1 MTDPKP
7 PDRTWSEAMDLDA
20 AGRALEALDEPE
32 VEAQP
37 RDADRG
43 TLPSI
48 EGYVLDGRLGG
59 GGGGE
64 VYRAVRIGSD
74 RPLAIK
80 ILNQRIGETPEA
92 RRAWRELDVL
102 EQLRL
107 PCLPRLLDHGMT
119 DGRMF
124 LVMDFIDGHPL
135 IEHCRIND
143 LDRAARVELLAKV
156 ADAVQSLHER
166 GVIHR
171 DIKPSNVI
179 IDPNGQPVLID
190 LGIAALLSRSA
201 AETLTKDGAP
211 IGSPAYMAPEQARG
225 EKQAIS
231 TRSDVYS
238 LGATACKVLT
248 GDTPHDMDATL
259 HEAIR
264 RVAQDEPRSPRELD
278 PTLAKPLAAVL
289 AKAAARDP
297 DRRYT
302 SPADFA
308 RDLRRCLNRE
318 PVEAGG
324 ISPWG
329 RAIRWVGRHPV
340 TTTTAACLLIAA
352 ISLAATGWIVKW
364 LALQPSR
371 IVISDDRME
380 ARLLS
385 RNDNILHTWI
395 GPFRDREATLAKLVN
410 VPDGPLAVI
419 GFPFDAPDWGGQ
431 VCAFDLEQSFD
442 RPIWSRHVEPE
453 LAPLD
458 LPDRK
463 IDPSLFE
470 FIRGWV
476 VDCLPASEGP
486 EILTVFK
493 QGPRS
498 QCVLRAYAL
507 DGRLLFQACHDGGF
521 NTCHWM
527 AGPGLLVLSGL
538 DERGWD
544 RADDPD
550 MDATY
555 MWIVMALR
563 PTIDVV
569 DRGWLNRAPGGRA
582 SALIA
587 WYSAVLWPDRQF
599 WVDNV
604 TLGRPYVNED
614 PEWLTRVNVNFA
626 PGPPQSLSILIGADG
641 HEILKAR
648 VHTDVNQVT
657 TLSPGFRNKP
667 ILFSMDPIPAEQAG
681 EAIPVE
687 PAEFS
692 E

>member
-289 AKAAARDP
+289 AKAAARIAATP
-297 DRRYT
+297 PPPT
-302 SPADFA
+302 SPAISA
-308 RDLRRCLNRE
+308 GASIASRSRRVGFR
-318 PVEAGG
+318 PG
-324 ISPWG
+324 
-329 RAIRWVGRHPV
+329 VGR
-340 TTTTAACLLIAA
+340 
-352 ISLAATGWIVKW
+352 SGGW
-364 LALQPSR
+364 
-371 IVISDDRME
+371 DGT
-380 ARLLS
+380 LS
-385 RNDNILHTWI
+385 RQPRPH
-395 GPFRDREATLAKLVN
+395 
-410 VPDGPLAVI
+410 
-419 GFPFDAPDWGGQ
+419 
-431 VCAFDLEQSFD
+431 VC
-442 RPIWSRHVEPE
+442 
-453 LAPLD
+453 
-458 LPDRK
+458 
-463 IDPSLFE
+463 
-470 FIRGWV
+470 
-476 VDCLPASEGP
+476 
-486 EILTVFK
+486 
-493 QGPRS
+493 
-498 QCVLRAYAL
+498 
-507 DGRLLFQACHDGGF
+507 
-521 NTCHWM
+521 
-527 AGPGLLVLSGL
+527 
-538 DERGWD
+538 
-544 RADDPD
+544 
-550 MDATY
+550 
-555 MWIVMALR
+555 
-563 PTIDVV
+563 
-569 DRGWLNRAPGGRA
+569 
-582 SALIA
+582 
-587 WYSAVLWPDRQF
+587 
-599 WVDNV
+599 
-604 TLGRPYVNED
+604 
-614 PEWLTRVNVNFA
+614 
-626 PGPPQSLSILIGADG
+626 
-641 HEILKAR
+641 
-648 VHTDVNQVT
+648 
-657 TLSPGFRNKP
+657 
-667 ILFSMDPIPAEQAG
+667 
-681 EAIPVE
+681 
-687 PAEFS
+687 
-692 E
+692 